1 MNDADLRAWLDDL
14 YARLHSPA
22 FLGDDPLVL
31 VRRYPDGADRE
42 VVALI
47 AASFAFGNVVAM
59 RPAIERVL
67 APLGE
72 HPATALYLTEP
83 EEWRGRYRGFVYRW
97 VRASDVRVFLAW
109 IGGALR
115 RHGSLGAMWDHY
127 DTHFVDAERETN
139 DDIVP
144 TLERWRT
151 ALVTTPTGD
160 LGVRSRVL
168 TRASGLRSALP
179 SGAAM
184 LVPDPANRSACKR
197 LLLFLRWVAR
207 PDDGIDLG
215 LWKVTPSRLLMP
227 VDTHI
232 LQVAHRLG
240 WTTRPTADLRTAR
253 EITDVL
259 RRVCPDD
266 PTRYDYALTRP
277 GIVDA
282 PWPDAPTIKK
292 PKRDLPDWR

>member
-1 MNDADLRAWLDDL
+1 MDDASLRAWLDAVH
-14 YARLHSPA
+14 ARLHSPA
-22 FLGDDPLVL
+22 YLGDDPLVI
-31 VRRYPDGADRE
+31 VRRYASAPDRE

-72 HPATALYLTEP
+72 RPADMLARTP
-83 EEWRGRYRGFVYRW
+83 PDHWRGHYRGFVYRW
-97 VRASDVRVFLAW
+97 VRAADVRMFLAW

-115 RHGSLGAMWDHY
+115 THGSLGAMWE
-127 DTHFVDAERETN
+127 HFDSNFIDAERETL
-139 DDIVP
+139 DDVVP

-151 ALVTTPTGD
+151 ALVTMPTGD
-160 LGVRSRVL
+160 LGVRTRVL
-168 TRASGLRSALP
+168 KRSGGGRSALP

-215 LWKVTPSRLLMP
+215 LWNVDPSRLLMP

-259 RRVCPDD
+259 RRVCPQD

-277 GIVDA
+277 GIADA
-282 PWPDAPTIKK
+282 PWPEATNP
-292 PKRDLPDWR
+292 R